1 MTAFNFFI
9 LEIIFSALMQLHS
22 FILPEITVTSPSLG
36 AIVALI
42 LAIILL
48 IFSAFASG
56 SEIAFFSL
64 SKSDIDE
71 LSSTKS
77 GRDSRLIK
85 LISEPE
91 RLLATILIVND
102 FVNVGVVMLLNFFFM
117 EVLVFA
123 PEAEWLEFLLLTV
136 MLTFL
141 LLLFGEVMPKIYS
154 KSNVVKFSRFAS
166 GPFYVLSRVLSPF
179 SRLLVRSTTFA
190 QRIVS
195 KKNRLI
201 SVDELEQ
208 ALELTDKKEIGEQK
222 NMLEGIIRF
231 GDETVKNIMTSRLDM
246 VMLDIRAPYTEV
258 LKCAAENA
266 YSRIPVFGKTQDD
279 IRGILYIKDLIP
291 HLNRGETFR
300 WQSLVRQP
308 FFVPETKKIDDLLC
322 DFQTVKV
329 HMAIVVDEFGGVS
342 GLITLEDII
351 EEIVGEINDEFDE
364 PDTSYEKLDDHTY
377 LFDGRTSLSDFYKI
391 VSLDSEDFE
400 QFAGEA
406 DTLAGLL
413 LEVKGE
419 FPLLHEVIVCNDVSF
434 EVVQKDKHRIVKI
447 KAILPSAAGSE
458 VEE

>member
-1 MTAFNFFI
+1 M
-9 LEIIFSALMQLHS
+9 FSSADVS
-22 FILPEITVTSPSLG
+22 VTMPSVG
-36 AIVALI
+36 AIVA
-42 LAIILL
+42 ACVAAFLL
-48 IFSAFASG
+48 LCSAFASG

-64 SKSDIDE
+64 TREKLNEMAESTLAKDRRVIE
-71 LSSTKS
+71 LLK
-77 GRDSRLIK
+77 
-85 LISEPE
+85 EPE

-102 FVNVGVVMLLNFFFM
+102 FVNVGVVMLLNYFFM
-117 EVLVFA
+117 DVLHFA
-123 PEAEWLEFLLLTV
+123 DGAEWLKFLLLTV
-136 MLTFL
+136 VLTFL

-154 KSNVVKFSRFAS
+154 KSNVVKFARFTS
-166 GPFYVLSRVLSPF
+166 GALYLLSKALSPF
-179 SRLLVRSTTFA
+179 SKMLVRSTAFT

-195 KKNRLI
+195 KQNRML

-208 ALELTDKKEIGEQK
+208 ALELTDTKEIGEQK

-246 VMLDIRAPYTEV
+246 VMLDMRAPYSEV

-291 HLNRGETFR
+291 HLNRGGNFR
-300 WQSLVRQP
+300 WQSLIRQP

-329 HMAIVVDEFGGVS
+329 HMAVVVDEFGGVS

-364 PDTSYEKLDDHTY
+364 PDSSYEKLDDNTY

-391 VSLDSEDFE
+391 VSLDSEGFE
-400 QFAGEA
+400 EFSGEA

-419 FPLLHEVIVCNDVSF
+419 FPQLHEVIVCNDVAF

-447 KAILPSAAGSE
+447 KAVLPSNQAEPVDSQ
-458 VEE
+458 EE

>member
-1 MTAFNFFI
+1 
-9 LEIIFSALMQLHS
+9 MQL
-22 FILPEITVTSPSLG
+22 TGVTLSAPS
-36 AIVALI
+36 ASAVVAACI
-42 LAIILL
+42 AALL
-48 IFSAFASG
+48 LLCSAFASG

-64 SKSDIDE
+64 TRENLDEMAESKSSRDKRVID
-71 LSSTKS
+71 LLK
-77 GRDSRLIK
+77 
-85 LISEPE
+85 EPE
-91 RLLATILIVND
+91 KLLATILIVND

-117 EVLVFA
+117 QVLDFG
-123 PEAEWLEFLLLTV
+123 EGAEWLEFLLMTV
-136 MLTFL
+136 LLTFL

-154 KSNVVKFSRFAS
+154 KSNVVKFARFVSA
-166 GPFYVLSRVLSPF
+166 PFYVLSSLLSPF
-179 SRLLVRSTTFA
+179 SRMLVRSTAFT

-195 KKNRLI
+195 KKQRLL

-208 ALELTDKKEIGEQK
+208 ALELTDTKEIGEQK

-246 VMLDIRAPYTEV
+246 VMLDLRAPYSEV

-266 YSRIPVFGKTQDD
+266 YSRIPVYGKTQDD

-291 HLNRGETFR
+291 HLNRGGNFR
-300 WQSLVRQP
+300 WQSLIRQP

-329 HMAIVVDEFGGVS
+329 HMAVVVDEFGGVS

-364 PDTSYEKLDDHTY
+364 PDTSYEKVDDRTY

-391 VSLDSEDFE
+391 TSMDSEGFE
-400 QFAGEA
+400 DFAGEA
-406 DTLAGLL
+406 DTLAGLI

-419 FPLLHEVIVCNDVSF
+419 FPMLHEVIVCNDVSF

-447 KAILPSAAGSE
+447 KAVLPVASAGTE
-458 VEE
+458 MTEGL

>member
-1 MTAFNFFI
+1 
-9 LEIIFSALMQLHS
+9 MQLFS
-22 FILPEITVTSPSLG
+22 FTLPENFVSPPSVS
-36 AIVALI
+36 AVIALVI
-42 LAIILL
+42 AVFML
-48 IFSAFASG
+48 IASAFASG

-64 SKSDIDE
+64 TRTDFDE
-71 LSSTKS
+71 LSESKS
-77 GRDSRLIK
+77 VRDKRLIS
-85 LISEPE
+85 LVSDPE

-102 FVNVGVVMLLNFFFM
+102 FVNVGIVMLLNFFF
-117 EVLVFA
+117 LDIFDFGG
-123 PEAEWLEFLLLTV
+123 AEWLEFLLMTV
-136 MLTFL
+136 VLTFL

-154 KSNVVKFSRFAS
+154 KNNVLKFARFS
-166 GPFYVLSRVLSPF
+166 TNGFYVLTRLLKPF
-179 SRLLVRSTTFA
+179 SALLVRSTTFA
-190 QRIVS
+190 QRMVS
-195 KKNRLI
+195 KKNHLL

-222 NMLEGIIRF
+222 KMLEGIIRF

-246 VMLDIRAPYTEV
+246 VMLDMRTPYSEV
-258 LKCAAENA
+258 LKCAADNA
-266 YSRIPVFGKTQDD
+266 YSRIPVYGKTQDD
-279 IRGILYIKDLIP
+279 IRGVLYIKDLIP

-300 WQSLVRQP
+300 WQSLIRQP

-329 HMAIVVDEFGGVS
+329 HMALVVDEFGGIS

-364 PDTSYEKLDDHTY
+364 PETSYEQLAANVY
-377 LFDGRTSLSDFYKI
+377 LFDGRTMLSDFYKI
-391 VSLDSEDFE
+391 TSLDSDDFE
-400 QFAGEA
+400 AVSGEA

-419 FPLLHEVIVCNDVSF
+419 FPVLNENIICNGIVF

-447 KAILPSAAGSE
+447 KATLPAVENE

>member
-1 MTAFNFFI
+1 MQVYALASASVSFN
-9 LEIIFSALMQLHS
+9 M
-22 FILPEITVTSPSLG
+22 PSLG
-36 AIVALI
+36 GIVAACI
-42 LAIILL
+42 AALL
-48 IFSAFASG
+48 LLCSAFASG

-64 SKSDIDE
+64 TRENLDDMAESKSARGKRVIE
-71 LSSTKS
+71 LLK
-77 GRDSRLIK
+77 
-85 LISEPE
+85 EPE
-91 RLLATILIVND
+91 KLLATILIVND

-117 EVLVFA
+117 QVLDFG
-123 PEAEWLEFLLLTV
+123 PGAEWLEFLLMTV
-136 MLTFL
+136 LLTFL

-154 KSNVVKFSRFAS
+154 KSNVLKFARFVS
-166 GPFYVLSRVLSPF
+166 GPFYVLSRLLSPF
-179 SRLLVRSTTFA
+179 SKLLVRSTAFA

-195 KKNRLI
+195 KKQHLL

-208 ALELTDKKEIGEQK
+208 ALELTDTKEIGEQK

-246 VMLDIRAPYTEV
+246 VMLDIRTSYSDV

-266 YSRIPVFGKTQDD
+266 YSRIPVYGKTQDD
-279 IRGILYIKDLIP
+279 IRGILYIKDLLP
-291 HLNRGETFR
+291 HLNRGGNFR
-300 WQSLVRQP
+300 WQSLIRQP

-329 HMAIVVDEFGGVS
+329 HMAVVVDEFGGVS

-364 PDTSYEKLDDHTY
+364 PDTSYEKVDEHTY

-391 VSLDSEDFE
+391 TSLDSEDFE
-400 QFAGEA
+400 EFSGEA

-419 FPLLHEVIVCNDVSF
+419 FPMLHEVIVCNDVSF
-434 EVVQKDKHRIVKI
+434 EVVQKDKHRIAKI
-447 KAILPSAAGSE
+447 KAVLPSAMSGGIE
-458 VEE
+458 MTGEEE

>member
-1 MTAFNFFI
+1 MD
-9 LEIIFSALMQLHS
+9 IFTSLFAQINVLSAGVVLS
-22 FILPEITVTSPSLG
+22 APSAG
-36 AIVALI
+36 AIAAACVA
-42 LAIILL
+42 ALL
-48 IFSAFASG
+48 LLCSAFASG

-64 SKSDIDE
+64 TRENLDEMAESKSAKDKRVIE
-71 LSSTKS
+71 LLK
-77 GRDSRLIK
+77 D
-85 LISEPE
+85 PE
-91 RLLATILIVND
+91 KLLATILIVND

-117 EVLVFA
+117 EVLRFDA
-123 PEAEWLEFLLLTV
+123 GAEWLQFLLLTV
-136 MLTFL
+136 LLTFL

-154 KSNVVKFSRFAS
+154 KSNVVKFARFVSA
-166 GPFYVLSRVLSPF
+166 PFYVLSSLLSPF
-179 SRLLVRSTTFA
+179 SRMLVRSTAFT

-195 KKNRLI
+195 KKQRLL

-208 ALELTDKKEIGEQK
+208 ALELTDTKEIGEQK

-246 VMLDIRAPYTEV
+246 VMLDLRAPYSEV

-266 YSRIPVFGKTQDD
+266 YSRIPVYGKTQDD
-279 IRGILYIKDLIP
+279 IRGLLYIKDLIP
-291 HLNRGETFR
+291 HLNRGENFR
-300 WQSLVRQP
+300 WQSLIRQP

-329 HMAIVVDEFGGVS
+329 HMAVVVDEFGGVS

-364 PDTSYEKLDDHTY
+364 PDSSYEKVDERTY

-391 VSLDSEDFE
+391 TSMDSEEFE
-400 QFAGEA
+400 ELSGEA

-419 FPLLHEVIVCNDVSF
+419 FPMLHEVIVCNDVSF
-434 EVVQKDKHRIVKI
+434 EVVQKDKHRIAKI
-447 KAILPSAAGSE
+447 KAVLPSALVGAAGKE
-458 VEE
+458 VR